1 MATYE
6 INANLT
12 TELFQKNYTRYAYFI
27 CKTVDFIEND
37 HAIDNY
43 YFFSHNQFFRLTEY
57 KDHINKKIYISDE
70 KSDKFDIK
78 QYGENYDTI
87 YTIPMEDEKL
97 QSTGIDNKSKIG
109 LTSFIESI
117 YDKTEIF
124 EVNTNLNNFLIITNG
139 KMSLSDSTKP
149 IGIICYQSRIRVE
162 KDEFFDAIKIPII
175 QKSIDDKI
183 NEYKKEVSRVV
194 ACGNYPEKLENII
207 L

>member
-1 MATYE
+1 MTYE

-27 CKTVDFIEND
+27 CKTVDYIENQE
-37 HAIDNY
+37 AIDNY

-57 KDHINKKIYISDE
+57 KDHVNKKIYIFDE
-70 KSDKFDIK
+70 KLDKLDIK
-78 QYGENYDTI
+78 QYSENYDTI

-97 QSTGIDNKSKIG
+97 QSTGIDKKNKIG
-109 LTSFIESI
+109 LASFIESI

-139 KMSLSDSTKP
+139 KMTLSDSTKP

-162 KDEFFDAIKIPII
+162 KEEFFNEIKIPIM

-183 NEYKKEVSRVV
+183 NDYKRKALKVI